1 MQIGEKTPYFK
12 GMAVMPDKT
21 FKKVSLDDFA
31 GKWLVFFFY
40 PLDFSY
46 VCPTE
51 VRAFSLAYNKFK
63 DINAE
68 LLGCSVDSHF
78 AHQVWVEK
86 ELGQIKFPLLS
97 DITKSISRSYGVLVH
112 NAFSLRGTFIIDP
125 EGILK
130 SIVINDSSI
139 GRSIDETLRTLK
151 AIQTGELTGA
161 GWQPGDETLGIG
173 GEKKYPTDVEP
184 EQ

>member
-1 MQIGEKTPYFK
+1 MQIDERAPYFK

-21 FKKVSLDDFA
+21 FKKVTLDDYR
-31 GKWLVFFFY
+31 GKWLVLFFY
-40 PLDFSY
+40 PLDFSF

-51 VRAFSLAYNKFK
+51 VRAFSLAFNKFK
-63 DINAE
+63 DVGAD

-78 AHQVWVEK
+78 AHLAWIEK

-97 DITKSISRSYGVLVH
+97 DVTKNISRSYNVLVH
-112 NAFSLRGTFIIDP
+112 DAFSLRGTYIIDP
-125 EGILK
+125 DGVLK
-130 SIVINDSSI
+130 SIVVNDTSI

-161 GWQPGDETLGIG
+161 GWQPGDETLGLDG
-173 GEKKYPTDVEP
+173 SKHYDSGAD
-184 EQ
+184 

>member
-21 FKKVSLDDFA
+21 FKKVSLDDYA
-31 GKWLVFFFY
+31 GKWLVFYYY

-68 LLGCSVDSHF
+68 LFGCSIGLAFCTSS
-78 AHQVWVEK
+78 WVEK
-86 ELGQIKFPLLS
+86 ELGQIKFPLL
-97 DITKSISRSYGVLVH
+97 
-112 NAFSLRGTFIIDP
+112 
-125 EGILK
+125 
-130 SIVINDSSI
+130 
-139 GRSIDETLRTLK
+139 
-151 AIQTGELTGA
+151 
-161 GWQPGDETLGIG
+161 
-173 GEKKYPTDVEP
+173 
-184 EQ
+184 

>member
-1 MQIGEKTPYFK
+1 MQIGEKAPFFK
-12 GMAVMPDKT
+12 GMAVMPNKS
-21 FKKVSLDDFA
+21 FQKVSSDDYR
-31 GKWLVFFFY
+31 GKWLVLFFY

-63 DINAE
+63 EVNAE

-78 AHQVWVEK
+78 VHQAWVEK

-97 DITKSISRSYGVLVH
+97 DITKNIALSYGVLVH

-125 EGILK
+125 EGTLK
-130 SIVINDSSI
+130 SIVVNDSSV
-139 GRSIDETLRTLK
+139 GRSIEETLRTLK

-161 GWQPGDETLGIG
+161 GWQPGDETLGVA
-173 GEKKYPTDVEP
+173 GERRYPTDMEA
-184 EQ
+184 EK